1 MFNYE
6 KLKTQK
12 GIINMSKTVMIV
24 EDYNDTRT
32 LMKAL
37 VKWYGY
43 DVIEAADGYEAVEKS
58 VQYHPDLILM
68 DLALPIMDGA
78 TATKLIR
85 EIVGF
90 DKVSI
95 VALTG
100 FSNTS
105 FEKAIEAGFENVL
118 IKPLRYENLEPLLHR
133 YLEDKTPQ

>member
-1 MFNYE
+1 MP
-6 KLKTQK
+6 
-12 GIINMSKTVMIV
+12 KTVLIV
-24 EDYNDTRT
+24 EDYADSRT
-32 LMKAL
+32 MMRVL
-37 VKWYGY
+37 VEWHGY

-85 EIVGF
+85 EAEGF

-95 VALTG
+95 VALTA

-105 FEKAIEAGFENVL
+105 FDKAIEAGFDDVL
-118 IKPLRYENLEPLLHR
+118 VKPLHFENLEPLLNH
-133 YLEDKTPQ
+133 YLT

>member
-1 MFNYE
+1 
-6 KLKTQK
+6 
-12 GIINMSKTVMIV
+12 MSKTVMIV

-43 DVIEAADGYEAVEKS
+43 NVIEAADGYEAVEKS

-68 DLALPIMDGA
+68 DLALPVMDGV

-85 EIVGF
+85 EIEGF

-95 VALTG
+95 VALTA

-105 FEKAIEAGFENVL
+105 FDKAIEAGFDNVL
-118 IKPLRYENLEPLLHR
+118 IKPLHYENLEPILHQ
-133 YLEDKTPQ
+133 YLRD

>member
-1 MFNYE
+1 
-6 KLKTQK
+6 
-12 GIINMSKTVMIV
+12 MSKTVMIV

-43 DVIEAADGYEAVEKS
+43 EVIEAADGFEAVEKS

-68 DLALPIMDGA
+68 DLALPIMDGV

-105 FEKAIEAGFENVL
+105 FDKAIEAGFDNVL
-118 IKPLRYENLEPLLHR
+118 TKPLHYENLEPLLHR
-133 YLEDKTPQ
+133 YLGDRVNQ